1 MNNASK
7 SYYFYD
13 LETSGFNPRTARI
26 MQFAGQ
32 RTDMHLKPIGEPHN
46 ILIKLTEDILPDPQA
61 IMVTGITP
69 QQTVM
74 EGITEV
80 EFLKIFNN
88 EIATPGTVFIG
99 FNNLRFDDEFI
110 RAINYRNFYDP
121 YRWHWDESRSRWDL
135 LDLVRMTRALRPE
148 GIKWPTNEDGTPT
161 NRLELV
167 ASENGLEHT
176 KAHDALSDVLVT
188 IKLAQM
194 IKEKQ
199 PKLFDYLF
207 QLSNKAAIQ
216 KLVNTGKPFIYTS
229 GKYSNDT
236 QKTTIV
242 AKLADHLD
250 KSGKVDGVLVY
261 DLRVDPSQFSKLTV
275 KELVEAW
282 RWKDKEDKSVRL
294 PVKTMK
300 FNRCPAIAPLEV
312 ITKAKNS
319 TEILDRLQ
327 LDMAKI
333 EDNLTKLQKMSGFV
347 DKINKAPEIMNS
359 EQEQKFKESNKHV
372 DEQIYEGFIGG
383 TDSQIAKKIQTV
395 EPSELSGL
403 SKSFKDQ
410 RMKKLLPL
418 YKARNFPSSL
428 TSEEAENWQRYLKEQ
443 LMAGG
448 QNSKLAEFFSKL
460 EQVSEQSGLTK
471 QQQSIIED
479 LDLYGQSLIFED

>member
-1 MNNASK
+1 MNSASK

-13 LETSGFNPRTARI
+13 LETSGFNPRTDRI

-32 RTDMHLKPIGEPHN
+32 RTDMELTPIGDPHN

-69 QQTVM
+69 QQTIM

-80 EFLKIFNN
+80 EFIKIFNSQ
-88 EIATPGTVFIG
+88 IATPGTVFVG

-121 YRWHWDESRSRWDL
+121 YRWHWDEGRSRWDL

-148 GIKWPTNEDGTPT
+148 GINWPNNDDGTPT

-167 ASENGLEHT
+167 AKANGLEHT

-188 IKLAQM
+188 IKLAQL
-194 IKEKQ
+194 IEEKQ

-207 QLSNKAAIQ
+207 QLSSKTAIQ
-216 KLVNTGKPFIYTS
+216 KLVNSGQPFIYTS
-229 GKYSNDT
+229 GKYANDN

-242 AKLADHLD
+242 TKLADHLD
-250 KSGKVDGVLVY
+250 QSGKTDGALVY
-261 DLRVDPSQFSKLTV
+261 DLRVDPSQFSKMTV

-282 RWKDKEDKSVRL
+282 RWKDKEDQSVRL

-300 FNRCPAIAPLEV
+300 YNRCPAIAPLEV

-327 LDMAKI
+327 LDIGTIDTNLAKL
-333 EDNLTKLQKMSGFV
+333 ENMTGFAE
-347 DKINKAPEIMNS
+347 KIYQALEIMNS
-359 EQEQKFKESNKHV
+359 EQEQKFNETNKHV
-372 DEQIYEGFIGG
+372 DEQIYQGFIGG
-383 TDSQIAKKIQTV
+383 TDALIAKKIQTSK
-395 EPSELSGL
+395 PSELSGFI
-403 SKSFKDQ
+403 KQFKDQ

-428 TSEEAENWQRYLKEQ
+428 TSEEAENWHKYLKHQ
-443 LMAGG
+443 LMSGG
-448 QNSKLAEFFSKL
+448 QTSKLAEYFAKL
-460 EQVSEQSGLTK
+460 EAVSEQPGLSK
-471 QQQSIIED
+471 AQQSIIED
-479 LDLYGQSLIFED
+479 LDLYGQSLIIED